1 MNRIVLI
8 VIGILLTSNCIAFEL
23 TLPSIFADHMV
34 LQRNQNVPVWGTSE
48 AGAIIEVVF
57 AGQSKTVKADV
68 NGNWRIDLE
77 PMTASSESRIMTIS
91 SKRNGESTEF
101 KILDV
106 LVGEVWLAGGQS
118 NMYRPFRM
126 LTDEA
131 REPVYEPIA
140 EYLRN
145 EENTANDTLLRQFR
159 VGKEFNVLE
168 ENNEGKGTWSK
179 AVKGPVHEFGA
190 TGYFFGRELR
200 RELEVPVAI
209 IACNLGGTKI
219 EPWMPIQ
226 AYQSKPILN
235 DYYIEELDSY
245 KDELALWDQE
255 KVDSTYQKQ
264 LAEWEITVKNAKA
277 KGEKEPSKP
286 RKQEHPDRNKQTAST
301 LYNGMLHPLI
311 PYAIKGAIWYQ
322 GESNGD
328 NLPEQYAIR
337 LTAMVEAWREA
348 WNQKDFYFLYCQLA
362 NYKDPIEQ
370 PVEEVDGWVI
380 IQNQMRLALDV
391 IPNSGMAVLNDIGE
405 AKDIHPK
412 NKIDVGKRLSL
423 WALSQAYEKDLVYSG
438 PLYKQSEVKGNK
450 LIITFD
456 QVGSGLMTG
465 KKHLLEPTIEVN
477 EPLKRFQICGADRQ
491 WKWANAEIIGTNK
504 VEVWHEDIS
513 KPVEVRYAWSPNP
526 EGANLYNKEGLPTYV
541 FTTID

>member
-1 MNRIVLI
+1 MI
-8 VIGILLTSNCIAFEL
+8 
-23 TLPSIFADHMV
+23 
-34 LQRNQNVPVWGTSE
+34 LQRNQNVPVWGITE
-48 AGAIIEVVF
+48 TDAIIEVSF
-57 AGQSKTVKADV
+57 AGQSKTVKADA

-91 SKRNGESTEF
+91 SKLNGVGTEF

-126 LTDEA
+126 LTYEA

-145 EENTANDTLLRQFR
+145 EENIANDTLLRQFR
-159 VGKEFNVLE
+159 VGKEINVLE
-168 ENNEGKGTWSK
+168 EKNEGRGTWSK

-200 RELEVPVAI
+200 RELDVPVAI

-219 EPWMPIQ
+219 EPWIPMQ
-226 AYQSKPILN
+226 AYQSNTILKN
-235 DYYIEELDSY
+235 FYKKELDSY
-245 KDELALWDQE
+245 KEELGAWDQE

-264 LAEWEITVKNAKA
+264 LTEWEIKA
-277 KGEKEPSKP
+277 KKAKEKGESEPPKP

-301 LYNGMLHPLI
+301 LYNAMIHPLI

-322 GESNGD
+322 GESNGQ
-328 NLPEQYAIR
+328 NLPEQYAMR
-337 LTAMVEAWREA
+337 LTAMVKAWRET
-348 WNQKDFYFLYCQLA
+348 WNQKDFHFDFCQLA

-370 PVEEVDGWVI
+370 PMEEVDGWVI
-380 IQNQMRLALDV
+380 VQNQMRRALDL
-391 IPNSGMAVLNDIGE
+391 IPNSGMVVLNDIGE
-405 AKDIHPK
+405 AKDVHPK

-423 WALSQAYEKDLVYSG
+423 WALSQAYGKNLVYSG
-438 PLYKQSEVKGNK
+438 PLYKHSKVKGNR

-456 QVGSGLMTG
+456 HVGSGLMTG
-465 KKHLLEPTIEVN
+465 KKHLLEPAIEVN
-477 EPLKRFQICGADRQ
+477 EPLKCFQICGADKL
-491 WKWANAEIIGTNK
+491 WKWAKAEITNKNK
-504 VEVWHEDIS
+504 VEVWHEEIS
-513 KPVEVRYAWSPNP
+513 KPVEVRYAWSSNP
-526 EGANLYNKEGLPTYV
+526 EGANLYNKEGLPTSV
-541 FTTID
+541 FTTKD